1 MDGLGYGGAY
11 ERIAV
16 PDSLNPFAAIA
27 TLTFTGGRN
36 SFLWPLVTGRDPS
49 ARTVRVALSSS
60 MTDRAVDP
68 HLIFTATAISI
79 PPGVRVPVPPAP
91 AGPGRRADRDQG
103 LS

>member
-1 MDGLGYGGAY
+1 MDGLGYGSAY
-11 ERIAV
+11 GRIAV
-16 PDSLNPFAAIA
+16 PDSLNSFAAIA

-49 ARTVRVALSSS
+49 AWTVRVALSSS
-60 MTDRAVDP
+60 MTDRTVDP
-68 HLIFTATAISI
+68 HLIFTAISI
-79 PPGVRVPVPPAP
+79 LPLVRAPVPPAP

>member
-11 ERIAV
+11 GRIVV
-16 PDSLNPFAAIA
+16 PDSLNSFAAIA

-49 ARTVRVALSSS
+49 AWTVRVALSSS
-60 MTDRAVDP
+60 MTDRTVGP

-79 PPGVRVPVPPAP
+79 LPLVCVFLFLQRRLVQGVAQT
-91 AGPGRRADRDQG
+91 GIKG
-103 LS
+103 